1 MKFAVSMGGQRRLY
15 YCCCRDRRWYAT
27 FFLMRDYITLTTG
40 VHCIIFFS
48 YITDTQD
55 VKRKTP
61 KTTRMFDGKL
71 TRKIF
76 MVVVGA
82 SFCVF
87 VAFVLPK
94 LHASPLVV
102 EPEHLSRIMKDI
114 YFRVIFSCPLT
125 QQQIGRAHV

>member
-1 MKFAVSMGGQRRLY
+1 MCLWAAKDDSTTVVAETEDGMQH
-15 YCCCRDRRWYAT
+15 

-71 TRKIF
+71 SRKIF

-125 QQQIGRAHV
+125 QQL

>member
-1 MKFAVSMGGQRRLY
+1 MNCADFWGLLSGWDDVVQTDKKFVCQWAAKDDS
-15 YCCCRDRRWYAT
+15 
-27 FFLMRDYITLTTG
+27 TT
-40 VHCIIFFS
+40 VVAE
-48 YITDTQD
+48 TEDDTQD
-55 VKRKTP
+55 VERKTP

-71 TRKIF
+71 SRKIF

-125 QQQIGRAHV
+125 QQL